1 MKYLYENGFTV
12 LTMRDLAF
20 DVKTNHVFIK
30 QFHEPETSGKIAGVI
45 SNGTALIQKPL
56 G

>member
-1 MKYLYENGFTV
+1 MA
-12 LTMRDLAF
+12 DLAF
-20 DVKTNHVFIK
+20 DVKTNQVFIK

-45 SNGTALIQKPL
+45 TSNSTSVVHKPL